1 MPLSGRVG
9 FVTGGSRGI
18 GRAVCLELARA
29 GADVAFSY
37 RSDEA
42 AARETE
48 AEVRALGVKTC
59 HWPAD
64 VSDPKAVEDLVAR
77 VLSALGRIDVLVHSA
92 GALAVWRPVRELT
105 VEEWTNYIAVDLH
118 GTFHVIRAVLPH
130 MHARGGGVI
139 IALSSIAAQMCQA
152 RNAQGAV
159 AKAGVEALVRVLA
172 REEGRHGIRVN
183 AVAVGLTDTDMGREA
198 LSMWGSERAERVVQA
213 IPLGRIGRSD
223 EVARMVAFL
232 ASEDGAYITGKIIQ
246 VDGGQFI

>member
-1 MPLSGRVG
+1 MRLSGQVG
-9 FVTGGSRGI
+9 LVTGGSRGI

-42 AARETE
+42 AAGETE
-48 AEVRALGVKTC
+48 AEIRALGVRAFRR
-59 HWPAD
+59 PAD

-77 VLSALGRIDVLVHSA
+77 VLSAFGQIDVLVPSA
-92 GALAVWRPVRELT
+92 RARAAWKPVRELAL
-105 VEEWTNYIAVDLH
+105 EEWTDYIAVDLH

-130 MHARGGGVI
+130 MHARGRGVI
-139 IALSSIAAQMCQA
+139 IALSSVAAQMCQA
-152 RNAQGAV
+152 RNAQGAA

-198 LSMWGSERAERVVQA
+198 LSLWGPERAERVVRA
-213 IPLGRIGRSD
+213 IPLGRIGRPE

-232 ASEDGAYITGKIIQ
+232 ASEDGAYITGKIVQ
-246 VDGGQFI
+246 VDGGQGI

>member
-1 MPLSGRVG
+1 MSGRVG
-9 FVTGGSRGI
+9 LVTGGSRGI

-37 RSDEA
+37 RSDED
-42 AARETE
+42 AARATE
-48 AEVRALGVKTC
+48 AEVRALGVKTFRR
-59 HWPAD
+59 PAD
-64 VSDPKAVEDLVAR
+64 VSDPKAVEDLVAQ
-77 VLSALGRIDVLVHSA
+77 VFTAFGQIDVLVHSA
-92 GALAVWRPVRELT
+92 GARAAWKPVRELT
-105 VEEWTNYIAVDLH
+105 VEEWANYIAVDLH
-118 GTFHVIRAVLPH
+118 GTFHVIHAVLPH
-130 MHARGGGVI
+130 MHARGQGVI
-139 IALSSIAAQMCQA
+139 IALSSIAADMCQA

-198 LSMWGSERAERVVQA
+198 LSMWGAERAERVVRA
-213 IPLGRIGRSD
+213 IPLGRIARPE

-232 ASEDGAYITGKIIQ
+232 ASEDGAYITGKIVQ

>member
-232 ASEDGAYITGKIIQ
+232 ASEDGTYITGKIIQ

>member
-213 IPLGRIGRSD
+213 IPLGRLGRSD

>member
-92 GALAVWRPVRELT
+92 GALAAWRPVRELT